1 VTGGGGADRLV
12 FNGSGAGEMV
22 DLSAAADHVRLSRNV
37 GLVVM
42 DLDEIETVEWR
53 ALGGA
58 DTVTVNDLSGTDLT
72 EIHTDLAA
80 VGGGAADGAIDE
92 VIVNGTA
99 SDDAIA
105 VFDDGSTVVAQGP
118 AASVRIAGADPTL
131 DRLTVNGLEGN
142 DAITA
147 TPGASALILL
157 NLLP

>member
-1 VTGGGGADRLV
+1 
-12 FNGSGAGEMV
+12 
-22 DLSAAADHVRLSRNV
+22 
-37 GLVVM
+37 VM
-42 DLDEIETVEWR
+42 DLDEIEAIDLR
-53 ALGGA
+53 PLGGT
-58 DTVTVNDLSGTDLT
+58 DTVTVNNLSGTDLT

-80 VGGGAADGAIDE
+80 IGGTAADGVIDE

-105 VFDDGSTVVAQGP
+105 VVDDGSAVVVQGL
-118 AASVRIAGADPTL
+118 AATVRIAHADPIL

-147 TPGASALILL
+147 TPGARALILL